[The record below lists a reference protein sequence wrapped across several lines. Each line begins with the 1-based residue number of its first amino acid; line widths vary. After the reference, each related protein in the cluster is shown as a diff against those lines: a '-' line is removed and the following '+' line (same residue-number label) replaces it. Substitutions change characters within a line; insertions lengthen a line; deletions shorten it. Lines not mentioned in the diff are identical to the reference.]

1 MKSSVRP
8 IAYLVTSIRG
18 GVKESHYEAQD
29 GLGLQEVLEHDT
41 AVTLY
46 AQALE
51 RKCHALQQRVKL
63 LERMAEAVRARED
76 EI

>member
-18 GVKESHYEAQD
+18 GVKESHYEAQE
-29 GLGLQEVLEHDT
+29 GLGL
-41 AVTLY
+41 
-46 AQALE
+46 
-51 RKCHALQQRVKL
+51 RKCHALRQRVKL

-76 EI
+76 ET

>member
-18 GVKESHYEAQD
+18 GVKESHDEAQE

-46 AQALE
+46 A
-51 RKCHALQQRVKL
+51 
-63 LERMAEAVRARED
+63 
-76 EI
+76 

>member
-8 IAYLVTSIRG
+8 IAYLVTSIRD
-18 GVKESHYEAQD
+18 GVKESHYEAQE

-51 RKCHALQQRVKL
+51 RKCHALRKRVKL
-63 LERMAEAVRARED
+63 LERMAEAVRARE
-76 EI
+76 EEA